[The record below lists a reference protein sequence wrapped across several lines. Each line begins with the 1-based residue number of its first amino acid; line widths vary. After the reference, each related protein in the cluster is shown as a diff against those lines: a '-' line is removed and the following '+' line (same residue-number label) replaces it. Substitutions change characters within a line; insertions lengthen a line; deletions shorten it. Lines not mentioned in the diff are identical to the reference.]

1 MLLQL
6 VIAGTESTTSLL
18 GSAVRL
24 LAGRPDLQDRLRD
37 AHLARLEAVV
47 ALRLLLSATSDLTQ
61 SAGTAPAY
69 VPSLFVRRLARLP
82 IEVNGARTGG

>member
-1 MLLQL
+1 M
-6 VIAGTESTTSLL
+6 SS
-18 GSAVRL
+18 
-24 LAGRPDLQDRLRD
+24 
-37 AHLARLEAVV
+37 LARLEAVV